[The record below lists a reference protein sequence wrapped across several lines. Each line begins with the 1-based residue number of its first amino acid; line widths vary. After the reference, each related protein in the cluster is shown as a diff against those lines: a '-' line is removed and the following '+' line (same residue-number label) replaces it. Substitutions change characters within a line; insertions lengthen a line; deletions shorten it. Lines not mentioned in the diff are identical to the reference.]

1 MGGFFISD
9 QVNIMRLTNTI
20 REAFVRS
27 VMNDVP
33 SIDYEEKIRNLVNKK
48 VVAIHKKVGIQG
60 IDKERLSGAYLYIRG
75 TERKGFGATSCYV
88 NGLTENDLKEI
99 QSDSALIALADLK
112 YAQDESRNALRKKID
127 YAIKACSTRKQA
139 VEALPEFEK
148 YLPEDE
154 AKTIRAVPAIANVLS
169 DFVKAG
175 WPKGQK
181 KSVTPTATTNQ

>member
-1 MGGFFISD
+1 
-9 QVNIMRLTNTI
+9 MRLTNTI

-48 VVAIHKKVGIQG
+48 VAAIHKKASIQE
-60 IDKERLSGAYLYIRG
+60 IDKERLSASYIRIRG
-75 TERKGFGATSCYV
+75 TEKNRYRATSCYV
-88 NGLTENDLKEI
+88 CGLTENERKEI
-99 QSDSALIALADLK
+99 QSDSALNTLADLE
-112 YAQDESRNALRKKID
+112 YAQDETRNALRKKID

-148 YLPEDE
+148 YLPEYG
-154 AKTIRAVPAIANVLS
+154 AKAVRSVPAIANVLS

-181 KSVTPTATTNQ
+181 KIVTPAATTNP

>member
-1 MGGFFISD
+1 
-9 QVNIMRLTNTI
+9 MRLTNTT

-33 SIDYEEKIRNLVNKK
+33 SIDYEEQIRNLVNKK
-48 VVAIHKKVGIQG
+48 VAAIHKKAGIQE
-60 IDKERLSGAYLYIRG
+60 IDKERLSTAYVSIHGIEKKHYNS
-75 TERKGFGATSCYV
+75 TSCYV
-88 NGLTENDLKEI
+88 SGLTGNERKEI

-112 YAQDESRNALRKKID
+112 YAQNETRNALRKKID

-148 YLPEDE
+148 YLPEDG
-154 AKTIRAVPAIANVLS
+154 AKTMRSVPAIANVLS

-181 KSVTPTATTNQ
+181 KIVTSATTTNP

>member
-1 MGGFFISD
+1 
-9 QVNIMRLTNTI
+9 MRLTNYI

-33 SIDYEEKIRNLVNKK
+33 SIDYEEQIRNLVNKK
-48 VVAIHKKVGIQG
+48 VAAIHKKVGIQE

-75 TERKGFGATSCYV
+75 TEKKSFGSTSCYV
-88 NGLTENDLKEI
+88 SGLTINEHKEV

-112 YAQDESRNALRKKID
+112 YAQDETRNALCKKID

-154 AKTIRAVPAIANVLS
+154 AKAIRSVPVIANVLS

>member
-1 MGGFFISD
+1 
-9 QVNIMRLTNTI
+9 MRLTNTI

-33 SIDYEEKIRNLVNKK
+33 SIDYEEQIRNLVNKK
-48 VVAIHKKVGIQG
+48 VAAIHKKVGIQE
-60 IDKERLSGAYLYIRG
+60 IDKERLSSAYLYIRG
-75 TERKGFGATSCYV
+75 TEKKSFGSTSCYV
-88 NGLTENDLKEI
+88 RGITGNEHKEI
-99 QSDSALIALADLK
+99 QSDSALIALADLS
-112 YAQDESRNALRKKID
+112 YAQEETRNALCKKID
-127 YAIKACSTRKQA
+127 YAIKACTTRKQA

-154 AKTIRAVPAIANVLS
+154 AKAIRAVPAIANVLS